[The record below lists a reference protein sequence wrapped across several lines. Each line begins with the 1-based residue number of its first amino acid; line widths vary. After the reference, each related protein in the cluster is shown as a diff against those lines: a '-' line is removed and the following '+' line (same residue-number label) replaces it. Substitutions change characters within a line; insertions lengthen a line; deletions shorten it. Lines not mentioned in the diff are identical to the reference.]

1 MEPTPSKTRPGP
13 ASKLT
18 PLHIRYLVDRGTLQ
32 GWAAK
37 SLAERVTMFH
47 RKFGEV
53 KISPAT
59 LLKVYKQHHIKRKGL
74 KYVKT
79 LKIKNPERRGEEISI
94 MKGSVSESI
103 TSGRKLI
110 FADEA
115 VFATATFLDRGY
127 TLRGENVHIEEKLV
141 SSPALAVVAG
151 VSAEGVLKGSTCK
164 RAR

>member
-1 MEPTPSKTRPGP
+1 MEPTPSKARPGP

-37 SLAERVTMFH
+37 SLAERATLFH

-59 LLKVYKQHHIKRKGL
+59 LLKVYKQHHIARKGL

-79 LKIKNPERRGEEISI
+79 LKIKNPERRGKISQ
-94 MKGSVSESI
+94 S
-103 TSGRKLI
+103 
-110 FADEA
+110 
-115 VFATATFLDRGY
+115 
-127 TLRGENVHIEEKLV
+127 
-141 SSPALAVVAG
+141 
-151 VSAEGVLKGSTCK
+151 
-164 RAR
+164 